1 MTPRLAPNLT
11 IALLQLAPCG
21 PHPSTNLEKGLAACR
36 AAQAQGADVA
46 LFPEMWSTGYAGF
59 DLQDEGQRRAWE
71 AQALSLDSPFVRA
84 FQEEARQLGMA
95 VALTL
100 LERWPGGPRNTL
112 VLFDRWGQPAL
123 TYAKAHP
130 CAFDWEAALTPGE
143 DFPVCTLDT
152 AQGQVRVGAMICFD
166 REFPES
172 ARLLT
177 LNGAELILVPNACRL
192 EGNRLAQFR
201 ARAFENM
208 TALAMT
214 NYPAPQENGASL
226 VLDGRAFAPDGA
238 SRDMIVTQ
246 AGAEEGIFLAS
257 LDLESL
263 RGYREHEVWL
273 AYRRPHLYTPL
284 SRPSQL

>member
-1 MTPRLAPNLT
+1 MINV
-11 IALLQLAPCG
+11 ALLQATACGDNTAANLA
-21 PHPSTNLEKGLAACR
+21 KGEALCR
-36 AAQAQGADVA
+36 RAQQMGADIA

-84 FQEEARQLGMA
+84 FQEEARRLGMA
-95 VALTL
+95 IALTL

-123 TYAKAHP
+123 PYAKAHP

-172 ARLLT
+172 ARLLA
-177 LNGAELILVPNACRL
+177 LNGAELILVPNACQL

-226 VLDGRAFAPDGA
+226 VLDGRAFAPDGT
-238 SRDMIVTQ
+238 SRDMVVVQ

-263 RGYREHEVWL
+263 RDYRQREVWL
-273 AYRRPHLYTPL
+273 AYRRPHLYAPL
-284 SRPSQL
+284 SRPPQP

>member
-1 MTPRLAPNLT
+1 MTPVPAPTLT

-21 PHPSTNLEKGLAACR
+21 QDPQANLEKGLAACQ
-36 AAQAQGADVA
+36 AAHAQGADVA

-59 DLQDEGQRRAWE
+59 DPQDEAQRRAWE
-71 AQALSLDSPFVRA
+71 AQALSLDSLFVRA
-84 FQEEARQLGMA
+84 YQEQARQLGMA
-95 VALTL
+95 IGLTL

-112 VLFDRWGQPAL
+112 VLLDRWGQPAL

-143 DFPVCTLDT
+143 DFPVCALDT
-152 AQGQVRVGAMICFD
+152 AQGPVRVGAMICFD

-172 ARLLT
+172 ARLLA
-177 LNGAELILVPNACRL
+177 LGGAELILVPNACQL

-214 NYPAPQENGASL
+214 NYPAPFANGASL
-226 VLDGRAFAPDGA
+226 VLDGRAFGPDGE
-238 SRDMIVTQ
+238 SRDMVVAQ

-263 RGYREHEVWL
+263 RDYRQREVWL
-273 AYRRPHLYTPL
+273 AYRRPHLYGPL
-284 SRPSQL
+284 GRLPQP

>member
-1 MTPRLAPNLT
+1 MTPIPAPTLT

-21 PHPSTNLEKGLAACR
+21 QDPQANLEKGLAACQ
-36 AAQAQGADVA
+36 AAHAQGADLA

-59 DLQDEGQRRAWE
+59 DPTDEGQRRAWE
-71 AQALSLDSPFVRA
+71 AQALGLESPFVRA
-84 FQEEARQLGMA
+84 FQEQARQLGMA
-95 VALTL
+95 IGLTL

-112 VLFDRWGQPAL
+112 VLWDRWGQPAL

-152 AQGQVRVGAMICFD
+152 AQGPVRVGAMICFD

-172 ARLLT
+172 ARLLA
-177 LNGAELILVPNACRL
+177 LNGAELILVPNACQL

-214 NYPAPQENGASL
+214 NYPAPLENGASL
-226 VLDGRAFAPDGA
+226 VLDGRAFAPDGE
-238 SRDMIVTQ
+238 SRDMIVIQ
-246 AGAEEGIFLAS
+246 ASAEEGIFLAS

-263 RGYREHEVWL
+263 RDYRQREVWL
-273 AYRRPHLYTPL
+273 AYRRPHLYAPL
-284 SRPSQL
+284 SRPSQP

>member
-1 MTPRLAPNLT
+1 MTPIPAPTLT

-21 PHPSTNLEKGLAACR
+21 PDPQANLEKGLAACQT
-36 AAQAQGADVA
+36 AQAQGADVA

-59 DLQDEGQRRAWE
+59 DPADEGQRRAWE

-84 FQEEARQLGMA
+84 FQEQARQLGMA
-95 VALTL
+95 IGLTL

-123 TYAKAHP
+123 TYAKTHP

-152 AQGQVRVGAMICFD
+152 AQGPVRVGAMICFD

-172 ARLLT
+172 ARLLA
-177 LNGAELILVPNACRL
+177 LGGAELILVPNACQL

-214 NYPAPQENGASL
+214 NYPAPLENGASL
-226 VLDGRAFAPDGA
+226 VLDGRAFGPDGE

-246 AGAEEGIFLAS
+246 AGAEEGIFLAC

-273 AYRRPHLYTPL
+273 AYRRPHLYAPL
-284 SRPSQL
+284 SRAPQP